1 MMQIDPNIVQL
12 NEQDINNIIDTS
24 FLNVDPMKILE
35 IKQELLA
42 KAKELTWGE
51 VQLEFDRLR
60 ESL

>member
-1 MMQIDPNIVQL
+1 MQIDPNIVQL

-35 IKQELLA
+35 IKQELLD

>member
-1 MMQIDPNIVQL
+1 MQIDPNIVQL